1 MKGMYRSALLIAAV
15 LVPVAAGAQPGGSG
29 ASGQREVTFAKDIA
43 PVLQRSCQQ
52 CHRPDSVAPMS
63 LLTYEQTRPWAR
75 AIKARTALRHRRG
88 AMPPWFVEK
97 DIGIQHFKNDPSL
110 TEEEIEAIA
119 IWADNGAPLGNPVDL
134 PPPLDFAAA
143 DEWTIGEPDLILES
157 PEVVVS
163 AAAPDKWTSLG
174 RLPTGLTEDRYVAA
188 VEVKEFNDL
197 PRTGA
202 SDTVGGRYVFH
213 HMNYGSL
220 APDAPE
226 GERPAGWPV
235 HEVGRNADVFPPEA
249 GRILEAGSV
258 LDLHNAH
265 LHSNGRETRAHV
277 KFAFKLHPKGYEPAV
292 RYTRSSVGNGVD
304 IDIKPNQAGQQ
315 LHAYRVL
322 EAHTKLLSFEPHQHA
337 PGTRMCLE
345 AIWGHNIET
354 LSCVGYDHNWVKQ
367 YIFEDDHAPL
377 LPKGTVLHIIGWLD
391 TTPANRNV
399 ADPRNWSSGG
409 RRSVSNMFIDLGLA
423 YELTDEQFEQEMAG
437 RRARLQL
444 TRNDHVIGC
453 PLCQVEFPSQAA
465 AANDQQDD
473 QQ

>member
-1 MKGMYRSALLIAAV
+1 MRVKHRSALLAVGLLAPAAASAQG
-15 LVPVAAGAQPGGSG
+15 AAGAAAQP
-29 ASGQREVTFAKDIA
+29 EVTFARDVA
-43 PVLQRSCQQ
+43 PILQRSCQQ
-52 CHRPDSVAPMS
+52 CHRPDSVAPMP

-110 TEEEIEAIA
+110 SEAEIAAIA
-119 IWADNGAPLGNPVDL
+119 AWADAGAPLGDPADL
-134 PPPLDFAAA
+134 PPPLEFAGE
-143 DEWTIGEPDLILES
+143 DEWTIGEPDLILET
-157 PEVVVS
+157 PEVVVP

-188 VEVKEFNDL
+188 VEVREFNDV
-197 PRTGA
+197 PKAEA
-202 SDTVGGRYVFH
+202 SGTVGGRYVFH

-226 GERPAGWPV
+226 DEQPARWPV
-235 HEVGRNADVFPPEA
+235 HEVGRNADVFPPGA
-249 GRILEAGSV
+249 GRLLEAGAV

-265 LHSNGRETRAHV
+265 LHSNGRETRAHL
-277 KFAFKLHPKGYEPAV
+277 KFAFRLHPRGYEPSVKYA
-292 RYTRSSVGNGVD
+292 RSVVGNGVD
-304 IDIKPNQAGQQ
+304 IDIKPSQAGQE

-322 EAHTKLLSFEPHQHA
+322 EQHTKLVSFEPHQHA

-377 LPKGTVLHIIGWLD
+377 LPKGTILHIIGWLD
-391 TTPANRNV
+391 TTAANRNV
-399 ADPRNWSSGG
+399 ADPRNWSGGG
-409 RRSVSNMFIDLGLA
+409 RRSVANMFIDLGLA
-423 YELTDEQFEQEMAG
+423 YELTDEQFEQEMAA
-437 RRARLQL
+437 RRARLGL
-444 TRNDHVIGC
+444 ARNDHLIGC

-465 AANDQQDD
+465 AGDQQDD